1 MQHPFISS
9 LSDKSLE
16 DLQNTLTELNKKLGF
31 AYRMQNGPMVHQL
44 QMVIESYKTEYN
56 KKMDELMKKQNI
68 KTGIQVE
75 KEGEIKSKTV

>member
-1 MQHPFISS
+1 MQHPFISD
-9 LSDKSLE
+9 LSSKSLE
-16 DLQNTLTELNKKLGF
+16 DLQNTLTELTKKLNF

-68 KTGIQVE
+68 KSAVKVE
-75 KEGEIKSKTV
+75 KDGEIKSK